1 VPMTTSITRR
11 RILATTAA
19 TGMLALGK
27 APAFAQA
34 APKKLIFAHNTAQ
47 PESSA
52 VAFAGFAKEV
62 TERSKG
68 ELQVEFDGGTLLT
81 KELEIINAVKAG
93 NVAMGDPGGAAA
105 TVFPEMGVFLVPYLV
120 QSYAQAYKMFNG
132 EIGARLDR
140 KFQASYKL
148 KVLFFYDY
156 GFRHFWNSRRPI
168 NEPKDVRGL
177 KLRVQPAKVFADT
190 INAFGGIAVP
200 MAWSEVIPAAQQGV
214 IDGADLPIVN
224 ILALKAYEV
233 SKYCS
238 MTYHNYGPTCAVI
251 NLAVW
256 NGLTPA
262 QQSLIEDA
270 SRTAQA
276 KVRGLTESVDNLAKA
291 KELLEPKGMI
301 VNPADVEAFR
311 KVAQQKVW
319 PIYQRQFPEM
329 WEEIVA
335 TKA

>member
-1 VPMTTSITRR
+1 MPMTTSITRR

-19 TGMLALGK
+19 TGILALGK

>member
-1 VPMTTSITRR
+1 
-11 RILATTAA
+11 
-19 TGMLALGK
+19 
-27 APAFAQA
+27 
-34 APKKLIFAHNTAQ
+34 
-47 PESSA
+47 
-52 VAFAGFAKEV
+52 
-62 TERSKG
+62 
-68 ELQVEFDGGTLLT
+68 
-81 KELEIINAVKAG
+81 
-93 NVAMGDPGGAAA
+93 
-105 TVFPEMGVFLVPYLV
+105 
-120 QSYAQAYKMFNG
+120 
-132 EIGARLDR
+132 
-140 KFQASYKL
+140 
-148 KVLFFYDY
+148 
-156 GFRHFWNSRRPI
+156 
-168 NEPKDVRGL
+168 
-177 KLRVQPAKVFADT
+177 
-190 INAFGGIAVP
+190 VP

>member
-1 VPMTTSITRR
+1 MTTSITRR